1 MFTVTST
8 GSEPQITYDVLQS
21 VIKNYPVVAEYVIG
35 NIDLHILTQP
45 EIPTAPYNTFDS
57 RTYIIKGAAIG
68 LALGVLWILFYATMR
83 QTVRSRKDIRLKL
96 NQRCLAA
103 LPEVTF
109 KKYKQEINRE
119 IIVTNSMIS
128 DGYLESFRDCRN
140 SVLSALGDNKV
151 ILVTSTA
158 PAEGKTS
165 VAVNLAISLAKMK
178 KRVVIID
185 GDLHNPSVARRLC
198 GKDKHIPVSGKQ
210 RINMFKPTLDSN
222 IPLAVMQFNA
232 GPGNQWDV
240 LNYDYLSGII
250 NTLRNECDYIVIDT
264 SPIGLTSAPTVF
276 STAADTAILV
286 VK

>member
-1 MFTVTST
+1 VPTYQSSVTFTVRTQELRGANMGITSYSFSYNRATATQLASTFPSIIRSRILSDIICTDLGISYIPCTLASTSVSGTNMFTVTST

-119 IIVTNSMIS
+119 IIVTNS
-128 DGYLESFRDCRN
+128 
-140 SVLSALGDNKV
+140 SVL
-151 ILVTSTA
+151 IQ
-158 PAEGKTS
+158 S
-165 VAVNLAISLAKMK
+165 VFPNLSRK
-178 KRVVIID
+178 
-185 GDLHNPSVARRLC
+185 
-198 GKDKHIPVSGKQ
+198 
-210 RINMFKPTLDSN
+210 
-222 IPLAVMQFNA
+222 
-232 GPGNQWDV
+232 
-240 LNYDYLSGII
+240 
-250 NTLRNECDYIVIDT
+250 E
-264 SPIGLTSAPTVF
+264 
-276 STAADTAILV
+276 
-286 VK
+286 